1 MCAGQLL
8 GGIDVA
14 DRYCSNCGQELGEDA
29 RFCPSCGRPVHEV
42 AHVPTPEADVA
53 VPPLPNQQGA
63 GSDVGSG
70 GQGGRVSSSNST
82 RNALIAL
89 GVVGGLM
96 LGVVGGLMLGLGAIG
111 QIPSPV
117 SGQKA
122 VSLSEDFQDYPVGRW
137 QEGSI
142 HGPWRVAYDSNPC
155 GRVGIVQTAS
165 GSKVYRSD
173 LSGCSRLRATKTA
186 TRESYPTNIDVEWEF
201 RVLKKP
207 LAVKKGWHTAWMGW
221 AHTGDNAWNNA
232 ILKQGVEGWEIGKF
246 SPWCPDGGSNRNQCY
261 FAAAV
266 RPHFADGQWHT
277 ARVEQ
282 RAIAGGVE
290 ITVHGDGQK
299 LRTVRD
305 TTRRPNTVGNVLLY
319 NEGSVVDF
327 RDVTVKPY
335 RHGGAGGRHPAPQSA
350 RGPDGGVGQ

>member
-1 MCAGQLL
+1 MPEFATRHPQEPDEPNGLRTLLIGGVALLLVLVAIPVWLLILSSSGMHHQQAERGIAG
-8 GGIDVA
+8 GGENA
-14 DRYCSNCGQELGEDA
+14 
-29 RFCPSCGRPVHEV
+29 
-42 AHVPTPEADVA
+42 
-53 VPPLPNQQGA
+53 
-63 GSDVGSG
+63 SG
-70 GQGGRVSSSNST
+70 GG
-82 RNALIAL
+82 AL
-89 GVVGGLM
+89 G
-96 LGVVGGLMLGLGAIG
+96 ASG

-117 SGQKA
+117 SSQKA